1 MVTCTT
7 LYNHLWSIRAGDC
20 DLFSFFN
27 WLWSDRPI
35 LLISRAIMKVLQ
47 VTYETML
54 IYESTLNLK
63 LSRSIM
69 DLSMIRKADAPKVG

>member
-1 MVTCTT
+1 
-7 LYNHLWSIRAGDC
+7 
-20 DLFSFFN
+20 
-27 WLWSDRPI
+27 
-35 LLISRAIMKVLQ
+35 MKVLQ